1 MQSVIHEGNANRVQA
16 KLVMECANGP
26 ITPEGEQILM
36 SKGITIIP
44 DVLTNCGSAIV
55 CSFERTQGLT
65 DQYWDKD
72 TVRNKLEER
81 IVKAYRETSAVA
93 KELQVSYRDAAW
105 INALRKI
112 EKAMITRGWAWVEN
126 G

>member
-1 MQSVIHEGNANRVQA
+1 M
-16 KLVMECANGP
+16 
-26 ITPEGEQILM
+26 
-36 SKGITIIP
+36 P

-81 IVKAYRETSAVA
+81 IVKAYRETTAVA
-93 KELQVSYRDAAW
+93 KELEISYRDAAW

-126 G
+126 R

>member
-1 MQSVIHEGNANRVQA
+1 
-16 KLVMECANGP
+16 MECANGP
-26 ITPEGEQILM
+26 VTPEGEQILM
-36 SKGITIIP
+36 SKGIVIIP

-65 DQYWDKD
+65 DQYWDRD

-81 IVKAYRETSAVA
+81 IVKSFHETYDTAQA
-93 KELQVSYRDAAW
+93 MGVSYRDAAW

-112 EKAMITRGWAWVEN
+112 EKAMIIRGRAWE
-126 G
+126 